1 VSQRLG
7 FSLLEEPFRA
17 FDEAYLKYRTF
28 VLAFSGGKDST
39 AVAALFYKW
48 LRERGVRDVEVVLLH
63 NDTLSEIPD
72 MEMWARYFMDQFEE
86 KMRSLGIPVR
96 RIVAAPS
103 PLDTWY
109 WRVYVRGY
117 PASTFNFR
125 WCVDLLKVEPT
136 MRALKELRD
145 YILVVGSRDEE
156 SAARAKSMQVRFGKC
171 MREGSCLGAYFA
183 VNNDI
188 PKVAPIR
195 FWSLEDVW
203 RFLKAQRDFDVGP
216 LLRLYLL
223 NGNPGV
229 RYGCWHCTLV
239 KRQWGNYLDDR
250 YLYAEAVRVLYRI
263 VSDMEQLRTVKSRG
277 YSRLGPLN
285 ALGRSILFN
294 AVRVAEELGGKMF
307 YGLDVE
313 IKLHKLELSLRSLFY
328 RVHPDVADEIITTV
342 DRTERRVPV
351 VLLRD
356 LKLNEGWREALDNIV
371 ASVRRREM
379 DVKTRD
385 RALELLA
392 RLA

>member
-1 VSQRLG
+1 MSQLLG
-7 FSLLEEPFRA
+7 FSFLEEPFRA

-39 AVAALFYKW
+39 AVAVLFYKW
-48 LRERGVRDVEVVLLH
+48 LKERGVRDVEVVLLH

-72 MEMWARYFMDQFEE
+72 METWARYFMDQFEE
-86 KMRSLGIPVR
+86 KMKSIGIAVR

-103 PLDTWY
+103 PLNTWY

-203 RFLKAQRDFDVGP
+203 RFLKTQRDFDVKP
-216 LLRLYLL
+216 LLRLYLF
-223 NGNPGV
+223 NGNMGV

-239 KRQWGNYLDDR
+239 KRQWGNYIDDR
-250 YLYAEAVRVLYRI
+250 FLYAEAVRVLYRV
-263 VSDMEQLRTVKSRG
+263 VSDMETLRTPKSGG
-277 YSRLGPLN
+277 YSRLGPIN
-285 ALGRSILFN
+285 ALGRSIIFN
-294 AVRVAEELGGKMF
+294 AVRRAEELGGEMF
-307 YGLDVE
+307 YGLNIEVQ
-313 IKLHKLELSLRSLFY
+313 LHKLHYTLRVIFYELSEKL
-328 RVHPDVADEIITTV
+328 ADDIISALDPT
-342 DRTERRVPV
+342 DRRVSIHN
-351 VLLRD
+351 LRD
-356 LKLNEGWREALDNIV
+356 LKSNDGWREALDAIESRVVKRDVDNR
-371 ASVRRREM
+371 VRERL
-379 DVKTRD
+379 
-385 RALELLA
+385 LELLR
-392 RLA
+392 RLY